1 MSRKAKPID
10 LLLRLKQIKPDL
22 EFEGADARTS
32 DIVYTF
38 PIRAYQ
44 EFLDEQAEA
53 SLLEAL
59 KEEKKTKKARKKTVK
74 KVKQTVDP
82 EIVETGAVEF
92 NEAID
97 TNIKEEIP
105 TEESN

>member
-1 MSRKAKPID
+1 MSRKAKPLD

-22 EFEGADARTS
+22 EFEGADA
-32 DIVYTF
+32 
-38 PIRAYQ
+38 RAYQ

>member
-1 MSRKAKPID
+1 MSTRKAKPID
-10 LLLRLKQIKPDL
+10 LLLKLKQIKPDM
-22 EFEGADARTS
+22 EFEGEDA
-32 DIVYTF
+32 
-38 PIRAYQ
+38 RAYQ

-53 SLLEAL
+53 SLLAAL
-59 KEEKKTKKARKKTVK
+59 KEEKEKKPKKTTRKKTVK

-82 EIVETGAVEF
+82 AIVEMGAVEF

-97 TNIKEEIP
+97 ADIKEEIP